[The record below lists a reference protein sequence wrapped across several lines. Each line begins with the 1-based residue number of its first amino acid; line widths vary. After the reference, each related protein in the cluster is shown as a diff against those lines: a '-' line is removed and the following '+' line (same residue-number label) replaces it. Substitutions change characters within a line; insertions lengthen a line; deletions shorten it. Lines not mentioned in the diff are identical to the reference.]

1 MVTKAT
7 KFLTT
12 DEVLTALFDS
22 DNDSDGSEISFGD
35 ETTSSEEFVDVV
47 PTLVD
52 ETKLDKPCFWDSLL
66 DIDVSCLF
74 CFLCSFTYNSFISI
88 DWLRSDIDHIILF
101 KEYWGLACD
110 LGLFPVEIGNKTC
123 LQILQYVLM

>member
-22 DNDSDGSEISFGD
+22 ENDSDGSEISFGD

-52 ETKLDKPCFWDSLL
+52 ETKLEKPCF
-66 DIDVSCLF
+66 
-74 CFLCSFTYNSFISI
+74 
-88 DWLRSDIDHIILF
+88 
-101 KEYWGLACD
+101 
-110 LGLFPVEIGNKTC
+110 
-123 LQILQYVLM
+123 